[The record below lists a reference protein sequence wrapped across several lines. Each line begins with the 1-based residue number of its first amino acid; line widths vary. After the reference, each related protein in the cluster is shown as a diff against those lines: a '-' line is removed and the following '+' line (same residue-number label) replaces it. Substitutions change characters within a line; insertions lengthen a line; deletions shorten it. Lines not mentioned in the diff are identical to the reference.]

1 MAETA
6 HETRDVDVR
15 LRRATPDD
23 LEFMFQIGLD
33 PKSNAM
39 AGTKPRTREAFFE
52 AWAQHIRNPAIHT
65 RVILRGGELAGS
77 ISCFQVGEENHVG
90 YWLAREHWGK
100 GVASAAVKMF
110 LEVEPRRPLRATAA
124 RNNRASVRI
133 LEKCG
138 FRCMGYR
145 QGEETERYSAR
156 EVGDFV
162 LE

>member
-1 MAETA
+1 
-6 HETRDVDVR
+6 
-15 LRRATPDD
+15 
-23 LEFMFQIGLD
+23 
-33 PKSNAM
+33 
-39 AGTKPRTREAFFE
+39 
-52 AWAQHIRNPAIHT
+52 
-65 RVILRGGELAGS
+65 
-77 ISCFQVGEENHVG
+77 
-90 YWLAREHWGK
+90 
-100 GVASAAVKMF
+100 
-110 LEVEPRRPLRATAA
+110 LRATAA